1 MVLLLNERIKELR
14 KALHLSQ
21 SQFGK
26 KLCVTG
32 PAISRIEKGD
42 RAVTDQMAKA
52 ICNEFNVNPDWLYNG
67 TGEMLREFPSPLM
80 EQLTEKFKLDELEQ
94 ELIQDYLS
102 LDIEERQ
109 MIARFLRGKTQHK

>member
-1 MVLLLNERIKELR
+1 MNQRVKELR

-80 EQLTEKFKLDELEQ
+80 EQLAQEFKLDELEQ
-94 ELIQDYLS
+94 EFIQDFLT
-102 LDIEERQ
+102 LDATERQ
-109 MIARFLRGKTQHK
+109 IIARFLRGSK

>member
-1 MVLLLNERIKELR
+1 MNQRVKELR

-52 ICNEFNVNPDWLYNG
+52 ICNEFNVHPDWLYNG

-80 EQLTEKFKLDELEQ
+80 EQLAQEFKLDELEQ
-94 ELIQDYLS
+94 EFIQDFLT
-102 LDIEERQ
+102 LDATERQ
-109 MIARFLRGKTQHK
+109 IIARFLRGSK